1 MLREAA
7 RRPANYWFYRTGLR
21 STSHVAWA
29 AISFSLSSGRRS
41 SSAIYD
47 VALGP
52 AHARYLFVKHDRL
65 AIADQGSPTLQPVT
79 IDGPRPCSQTNG
91 LPASRLV
98 VPGKPR
104 CCQRSA
110 RPSRRHNRRGRRSAA
125 QPYTRVA
132 GAFAK
137 ASAQASSGP
146 AKRGITVSFGS
157 TTAKRA
163 GRRTGAAVKR
173 KRKLKPLLGSSVIFE
188 PELRQIFCSCRAALR
203 RQKAIHAETTPG
215 LSSMGVGSHW
225 SPCSIRSE
233 PPVLGA

>member
-7 RRPANYWFYRTGLR
+7 RRPVNYWFYRTGLR
-21 STSHVAWA
+21 SKSHVARA
-29 AISFSLSSGRRS
+29 AISFSLSRGRRS
-41 SSAIYD
+41 SSAVYD

-110 RPSRRHNRRGRRSAA
+110 RPSRRHNQRGGVLRRS
-125 QPYTRVA
+125 PTR
-132 GAFAK
+132 G
-137 ASAQASSGP
+137 SQAHSL
-146 AKRGITVSFGS
+146 
-157 TTAKRA
+157 KRA
-163 GRRTGAAVKR
+163 RKQAAGRPSG
-173 KRKLKPLLGSSVIFE
+173 
-188 PELRQIFCSCRAALR
+188 ALR
-203 RQKAIHAETTPG
+203 CRIGQRQQNARGGGP
-215 LSSMGVGSHW
+215 V
-225 SPCSIRSE
+225 
-233 PPVLGA
+233 PPSNR